1 MQTSCPECRT
11 AFRVSQD
18 QLGLRRGLVRCGK
31 CNAVFNA
38 YDTLLAELE
47 EPPATTV
54 FSGEPAHDALA
65 GTALGLEP
73 SPPRVD
79 QAVPTIQDASA
90 VQAPA
95 DAAAEEIANEAS
107 EKATEKATE
116 AATEEPEA
124 RRSEDAA
131 PAGDAFAPPAGETAD
146 AILLSELPNRRAGKP
161 PLPRWKTLLYA
172 LAILA
177 LAATLVLQTAYF
189 LRAELVSALPDARP
203 ALERLC
209 QMAGCRVPLP
219 RKLDK
224 QAIAAAN
231 LEHDPEQKSRVRLT
245 FLLANRTGQAQAWPH
260 VSLTLTDVREA
271 PVARKVFPP
280 ERYLPE
286 GTPIP
291 AGMARGSEREVRL
304 ELDIGNLAA
313 TGFALSLVYP

>member
-54 FSGEPAHDALA
+54 FSGEPARDALA
-65 GTALGLEP
+65 TTAPGLEP
-73 SPPRVD
+73 SPPQVD
-79 QAVPTIQDASA
+79 QAISSIQDE
-90 VQAPA
+90 
-95 DAAAEEIANEAS
+95 AAAPVLADEPVDEVVDERADEPAEQRIEDEAP
-107 EKATEKATE
+107 T
-116 AATEEPEA
+116 
-124 RRSEDAA
+124 
-131 PAGDAFAPPAGETAD
+131 GDAISPPTGETFTPPAGETSD

-172 LAILA
+172 LAILS
-177 LAATLVLQTAYF
+177 LAATLVLQSAYF
-189 LRAELVSALPDARP
+189 LRAELVSAWPDARP

-209 QMAGCRVPLP
+209 QVAGCQVPLP

-245 FLLANRTGQAQAWPH
+245 FLLVNRTGQAQAWPH

-286 GTPIP
+286 GALVS
-291 AGMARGSEREVRL
+291 AGMAEGSEREVRL
-304 ELDIGNLAA
+304 ELDIGSLAA

>member
-47 EPPATTV
+47 EPPATTL
-54 FSGEPAHDALA
+54 FSGEPARDALA
-65 GTALGLEP
+65 ATAPGFES

-79 QAVPTIQDASA
+79 QAIPSIQDEAA
-90 VQAPA
+90 APVLADEPA
-95 DAAAEEIANEAS
+95 DEPAEQRIEDEAP
-107 EKATEKATE
+107 T
-116 AATEEPEA
+116 
-124 RRSEDAA
+124 
-131 PAGDAFAPPAGETAD
+131 GDAISPPTGDTFTPPAGETSD

-172 LAILA
+172 LAILS
-177 LAATLVLQTAYF
+177 LAATLVLQSAYF
-189 LRAELVSALPDARP
+189 LRAELVSVWPDARP

-209 QMAGCRVPLP
+209 QVAGCQVPLP

-245 FLLANRTGQAQAWPH
+245 FLLVNRTGQDQAWPH

-286 GTPIP
+286 GALVS
-291 AGMARGSEREVRL
+291 AGMAKGSEREVRL
-304 ELDIGNLAA
+304 ELDIGSLAA